1 MPYDLHQF
9 NPAEIAAIVTERSAA
24 LKANRGVSDL
34 ASYGLGVVWR
44 RLQKEPVRY
53 RDYGPYWWALK
64 SLLRGAGYPVDD
76 NTDPVIEAAYRGR
89 TAAETVV
96 MADEFRTQY
105 LATQAVG
112 TSVFDL
118 STDGVAYVL
127 EDGGMEHPA

>member
-1 MPYDLHQF
+1 MPYDMHQF

-34 ASYGLGVVWR
+34 AGYGLGVVWR
-44 RLQKEPVRY
+44 RLQREPDRY

-64 SLLRGAGYPVDD
+64 SLLRVAGYPVDD

-96 MADEFRTQY
+96 MADEFRAQY

-127 EDGGMEHPA
+127 EDGGMELPA